1 MAMPASSQA
10 ARGAYTDST
19 RLNSHSEHAMGAAS
33 ALDAAGLPLAG
44 GPLGFAGSRK
54 GRVFLAL
61 HFLLLWAVCGTYLSL
76 KYL

>member
-1 MAMPASSQA
+1 MEPTLTAP
-10 ARGAYTDST
+10 GST
-19 RLNSHSEHAMGAAS
+19 QGSCLSERAMGAAS

-54 GRVFLAL
+54 GRVFLAF
-61 HFLLLWAVCGTYLSL
+61 HFLLLWAVCGIYLLL